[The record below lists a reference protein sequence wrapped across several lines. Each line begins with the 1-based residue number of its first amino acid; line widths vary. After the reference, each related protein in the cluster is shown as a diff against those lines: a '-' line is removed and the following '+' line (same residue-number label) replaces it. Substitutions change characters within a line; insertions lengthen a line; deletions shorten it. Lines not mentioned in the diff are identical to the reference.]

1 MFSRTEWCGCFLICR
16 GKGRITGITSHEGA
30 VSYTYGENGNVLTV
44 RDGHGTVTRA
54 YDANNHV
61 VGDDFV
67 EKNNNFSFFVK
78 FVDKYQNIV
87 YNGRKRR
94 LPSMKYFCP
103 ICGKRICD
111 SNKMLTLSRLS
122 EENAEDA
129 DVALKCHICK
139 KEIALF
145 LISPIPHPS
154 TT

>member
-1 MFSRTEWCGCFLICR
+1 
-16 GKGRITGITSHEGA
+16 
-30 VSYTYGENGNVLTV
+30 
-44 RDGHGTVTRA
+44 
-54 YDANNHV
+54 
-61 VGDDFV
+61 
-67 EKNNNFSFFVK
+67 
-78 FVDKYQNIV
+78 
-87 YNGRKRR
+87 
-94 LPSMKYFCP
+94 MKYFCP

-154 TT
+154 NT